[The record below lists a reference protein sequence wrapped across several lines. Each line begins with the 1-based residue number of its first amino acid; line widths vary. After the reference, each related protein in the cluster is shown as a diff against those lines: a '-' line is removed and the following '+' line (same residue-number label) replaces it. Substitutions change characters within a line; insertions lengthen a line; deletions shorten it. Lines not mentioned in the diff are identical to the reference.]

1 LSCISIDATVKRGGW
16 GPHRCWPIEG
26 AAVRVGRAAPHSVW
40 SRVRRVR
47 VVWPPP
53 WPRHTWSPTSA
64 WPGPRLCPL
73 WQHVRGWAIHFPA
86 VVGTSSPSTTTG
98 PRRARRRP

>member
-1 LSCISIDATVKRGGW
+1 MRVAPAAPYSFWQRLVACAAR
-16 GPHRCWPIEG
+16 PCG
-26 AAVRVGRAAPHSVW
+26 AAATMTEAHLVAHKRLTGAE
-40 SRVRRVR
+40 
-47 VVWPPP
+47 VVPV
-53 WPRHTWSPTSA
+53 
-64 WPGPRLCPL
+64 